1 MDGAFCEYDETKKMT
16 WLNDIAKKHK
26 IVNFEMESALFLSMC
41 NRASVRGAC
50 ACVALVNRLNTDQV
64 TNTKGCILTIT

>member
-26 IVNFEMESALFLSMC
+26 IVNFEMESAPFLSMC
-41 NRASVRGAC
+41 NRASVRAAC
-50 ACVALVNRLNTDQV
+50 ACVAVVNRMNSDQV
-64 TNTKGCILTIT
+64 TNTKGSILTTS